1 MVTMLFLQ
9 LSFTIQTKT
18 IVDFAFALYP
28 ITGMTKRAFLNMQS
42 ENASIGARKANGHY
56 LRYKNL
62 LKHVILEYFS

>member
-1 MVTMLFLQ
+1 MVTKLFLQ

-42 ENASIGARKANGHY
+42 ENASIGARKANGH
-56 LRYKNL
+56 
-62 LKHVILEYFS
+62 